1 MEVWEVYVGKVER
14 VKGYKSLIMWK
25 VEEQIKVRIKVG

>member
-25 VEEQIKVRIKVG
+25 VGGWIKVRIRVG